1 MKKSVLIGLSATAV
15 TIGVAG
21 LAGIASAQT
30 ATTGSSSLVD
40 KIATKFNLKKADVQ
54 AVFDADRSERI
65 AQRETEVKTKLDA
78 AVKAGTITQ
87 TQEDQLIAKQKEM
100 RTFMESLNDK
110 TGEERRTAMKEKM
123 DEFKQWLTDNKIPD
137 SVIKEVRGLGGFG
150 GRGHGCPGS
159 PGEMKTDDESTSS
172 NQ

>member
-100 RTFMESLNDK
+100 RTFMESLKDK

-150 GRGHGCPGS
+150 GRGHGGPGS